1 MSPTFLP
8 KKTIQQVSRPLKNP
22 VFYENGFGGVLARPF
37 ANPRGSGGFEWLQSL
52 ESVRLTMAPNYDSL
66 DSLPLQTDGSTG
78 GLVGSTPFVCGGE
91 YSGRRRDCYT
101 LQDNGAWIQDRTASL
116 NTARGFAAFAPNY
129 DSLDS
134 LPLQAGNTS
143 PGQIPIPS
151 NSLFRKNPNGSYN
164 RRLPWMAL

>member
-52 ESVRLTMAPNYDSL
+52 ESVLLTMAPNYDSL
-66 DSLPLQTDGSTG
+66 DSLPLQT
-78 GLVGSTPFVCGGE
+78 
-91 YSGRRRDCYT
+91 
-101 LQDNGAWIQDRTASL
+101 
-116 NTARGFAAFAPNY
+116 
-129 DSLDS
+129 
-134 LPLQAGNTS
+134 GNTS
-143 PGQIPIPS
+143 PSQIPIPS

-164 RRLPWMAL
+164 RRLPWMVL

>member
-116 NTARGFAAFAPNY
+116 NTARGFAEWKFNLYRHYILPN
-129 DSLDS
+129 SI
-134 LPLQAGNTS
+134 G
-143 PGQIPIPS
+143 
-151 NSLFRKNPNGSYN
+151 
-164 RRLPWMAL
+164 